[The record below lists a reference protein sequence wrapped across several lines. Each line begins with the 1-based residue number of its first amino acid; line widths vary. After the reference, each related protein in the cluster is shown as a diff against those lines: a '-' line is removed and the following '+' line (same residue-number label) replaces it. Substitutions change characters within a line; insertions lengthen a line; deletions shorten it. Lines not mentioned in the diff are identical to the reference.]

1 MLSILPREDMNP
13 QPDDKGKSETAP
25 AAPPPDDSSPHENRA
40 EVRRPAS
47 DVPAIKEVR
56 IWPPRTE
63 AVLINISEGGI
74 LAECGTRFQ
83 PGMQV
88 TVGFVGGFSPA
99 SVSGRVARSAI
110 AGMGPEG
117 VRYQVG
123 IAFGQKIVLP
133 DPPAAAAPAA
143 DSNAPAAANAAGEA
157 QTANAEGR
165 TRVNRW

>member
-1 MLSILPREDMNP
+1 MNP
-13 QPDDKGKSETAP
+13 QPDDKGKPDAVHPT
-25 AAPPPDDSSPHENRA
+25 PPEPSSLEHRA
-40 EVRRPAS
+40 EIRRPAS

-133 DPPAAAAPAA
+133 DLPQAAAPPAV
-143 DSNAPAAANAAGEA
+143 DPNAPAVADAAGET
-157 QTANAEGR
+157 QPANAEGHP
-165 TRVNRW
+165 RVNRW

>member
-1 MLSILPREDMNP
+1 MNP
-13 QPDDKGKSETAP
+13 QPDDNGKSDTARQAP
-25 AAPPPDDSSPHENRA
+25 APEEPSSRENRA

-123 IAFGQKIVLP
+123 IAFSQKIVLP
-133 DPPAAAAPAA
+133 DPPAAAAPAL
-143 DSNAPAAANAAGEA
+143 DPKAPAAADAAGESQPA
-157 QTANAEGR
+157 TAEGR
-165 TRVNRW
+165 PRVNRW

>member
-1 MLSILPREDMNP
+1 MNP
-13 QPDDKGKSETAP
+13 QPDDKGNANRVQPAP
-25 AAPPPDDSSPHENRA
+25 EPSARENRA

-123 IAFGQKIVLP
+123 IAFTQKISLP
-133 DPPAAAAPAA
+133 ELPAAPAAAAPAP
-143 DSNAPAAANAAGEA
+143 DSKAPAAAEAAGES
-157 QTANAEGR
+157 QPANAEGR
-165 TRVNRW
+165 PRVNRW